1 MPPSP
6 VGAAL
11 PRTDATAAAPPG
23 LAEGARGYVRSVRL
37 RTVSCQGPGWRRVR
51 HGRGFRY
58 LDHDGEALR
67 PEQVDRV
74 KGLVIPPAWT
84 EVWICPDERG
94 HLQAV
99 GTDAAGR
106 RQYLYHP
113 EWRRKRDEQ
122 KFDRAI
128 ELGRRLPHTRTA
140 LERLLVGDPA
150 DRDTIVAAAVRLVDL
165 GCFRL
170 GSETYAEENG
180 SFGLTTLQVRHVRRD
195 GKTRLFQFVGK
206 SGVDHEIVI
215 VDRNLLGIIDAL
227 TDHRRADGRLLATR
241 EGRRWRPID
250 AGEINERIREL
261 LKLEVTAKDFRTWK
275 ATTTVARQLG
285 DVDRASSGSG
295 RARQV
300 REAIAQAAELLGNT
314 PSVARSSYVDPRVLD
329 LFEDGRTMR
338 RARSENGVDRAVVD
352 LLTT

>member
-1 MPPSP
+1 
-6 VGAAL
+6 
-11 PRTDATAAAPPG
+11 
-23 LAEGARGYVRSVRL
+23 VRL
-37 RTVSCQGPGWRRVR
+37 RTVSCQSPGWRRVR

-58 LDHDGEALR
+58 VDEAGEALR

-74 KGLVIPPAWT
+74 KALVIPPAWT

-128 ELGRRLPHTRTA
+128 DLGRRLPRARAA
-140 LERLLVGDPA
+140 LKRQVAGDPT
-150 DRDTIVAAAVRLVDL
+150 DRATVVAAAVRLIDL

-170 GSETYAEENG
+170 GSETYADENG
-180 SFGLTTLQVRHVRRD
+180 SFGLTTLQVRHVRRE
-195 GKTRLFQFVGK
+195 GPTRVFRFVGK
-206 SGVDHEIVI
+206 GGIDHEIVI
-215 VDRNLLGIIDAL
+215 ADRAVFGVIDAL
-227 TDHRRADGRLLATR
+227 TEHRRADVRLLATR
-241 EGRRWRPID
+241 EGRRWRSLD
-250 AGEINERIREL
+250 AGEVNDRIREL
-261 LKLEVTAKDFRTWK
+261 LKLDVTAKDFRTWK
-275 ATTTVARQLG
+275 ATTAVARHLA
-285 DVDRASSGSG
+285 DVERAPSSSG

-300 REAIAQAAELLGNT
+300 REAIAQAAEMLGNT
-314 PSVARSSYVDPRVLD
+314 PSVARSSYVDPRVID
-329 LFEDGRTMR
+329 LFEDGHTIGHART
-338 RARSENGVDRAVVD
+338 ENGVDRAVVD

>member
-1 MPPSP
+1 M
-6 VGAAL
+6 
-11 PRTDATAAAPPG
+11 
-23 LAEGARGYVRSVRL
+23 RL

-58 LDHDGEALR
+58 LDADGEALV

-74 KGLVIPPAWT
+74 KELVIPPAWT
-84 EVWICPDERG
+84 DVWICPDERG

-106 RQYLYHP
+106 RQYLYHS

-128 ELGRRLPHTRTA
+128 ELGRRLPQVRA
-140 LERLLVGDPA
+140 PLEQQLLGDPA
-150 DRDTIVAAAVRLVDL
+150 ARETVIAAAVRLVDL

-170 GSETYAEENG
+170 GSEMYAEENG

-195 GKTRLFQFVGK
+195 GAGRIFRFAGK
-206 SGVDHEIVI
+206 SGVDHEIRI
-215 VDRNLLGIIDAL
+215 VDKALRSIIDAL
-227 TDHRRADGRLLATR
+227 TEHRRADGRLLATR

-250 AGEINERIREL
+250 AGEVNGHIREL
-261 LKLEVTAKDFRTWK
+261 LELDVTAKDFRTWK
-275 ATTTVARQLG
+275 ATTTVARQLA
-285 DVDRASSGSG
+285 DVQRASSGSG

-314 PSVARSSYVDPRVLD
+314 LSVARSSYVDPRVID
-329 LFEDGRTMR
+329 LFEDGHTIGRV
-338 RARSENGVDRAVVD
+338 RSENGLDRAVVA
-352 LLTT
+352 LLTA

>member
-1 MPPSP
+1 
-6 VGAAL
+6 
-11 PRTDATAAAPPG
+11 
-23 LAEGARGYVRSVRL
+23 LAEAACGYFRSVRL

-58 LDHDGEALR
+58 VDHDGEALR
-67 PEQVDRV
+67 PEQVDRA
-74 KGLVIPPAWT
+74 KALVIPPAWT
-84 EVWICPDERG
+84 DVWICPDERG

-122 KFDRAI
+122 KFDRAVD
-128 ELGRRLPHTRTA
+128 LGRRLSNARRA
-140 LERLLVGDPA
+140 LKPLLVGDPA
-150 DRDTIVAAAVRLVDL
+150 DRATVVAAAVRLVDL

-170 GSETYAEENG
+170 GSETYAEDNG

-195 GKTRLFQFVGK
+195 GKARIFRFVGK

-215 VDRNLLGIIDAL
+215 VDRPLLGIIDAL
-227 TDHRRADGRLLATR
+227 TDHRRADARLLANR
-241 EGRRWRPID
+241 EGRRWRPVD

-261 LKLEVTAKDFRTWK
+261 LKLDVTAKDFRTWK
-275 ATTTVARQLG
+275 ATTTVARQLA
-285 DVDRASSGSG
+285 DVERAASGSG

-314 PSVARSSYVDPRVLD
+314 PSVARSSYVDPRVID
-329 LFEDGRTMR
+329 LFEDGRTIGPV
-338 RARSENGVDRAVVD
+338 RSENGVDRAVVD